1 MGLSTLVLI
10 VSAISLVCF
19 AIVYICIFSFYY
31 FNRKKCIEN
40 KLEDNEV
47 IKILDKDVEKYDK
60 KKNKKLSFIETYYK
74 RKKRKQV
81 GNIISNSIV
90 GIFLVALIGF
100 FVWATVMKS
109 NDQTTYFGDKTYLV
123 VQTSSMASI
132 NDSNKYLKDGSIDS
146 KDRMNTRISQYAF
159 IGIDKF
165 KSEDQIEDQIKVYDI
180 VAFRMDDKIIVHR
193 VYSIGEEKDGH
204 KLFTFRG
211 DANPASMSGEINV
224 TSDRIVG
231 VFDGY
236 QNQILG
242 SIVIYIQSGTGLISV
257 FAIAI
262 VLMVYIF
269 YYDRID
275 LRLTERYEALMKE
288 RFGNKAS
295 LCIVVAFTKQ
305 TYIPYSEEDIK
316 R

>member
-47 IKILDKDVEKYDK
+47 IKILNKDVEKYDK

-123 VQTSSMASI
+123 IQTSSMASI
-132 NDSNKYLKDGSIDS
+132 NENNKYLKDGSIDS

-165 KSEDQIEDQIKVYDI
+165 KSEDQIKVYDI

-236 QNQILG
+236 QNQVLG

-295 LCIVVAFTKQ
+295 LCIVVTFTKQ

>member
-47 IKILDKDVEKYDK
+47 IKILDKDVEKYYK

-123 VQTSSMASI
+123 VQTSSMASV
-132 NDSNKYLKDGSIDS
+132 NENNKYLKDGSIDS

-165 KSEDQIEDQIKVYDI
+165 KSEDQIKVYDI

>member
-74 RKKRKQV
+74 RKKRKKV

-123 VQTSSMASI
+123 IQTSSMASI
-132 NDSNKYLKDGSIDS
+132 NDNNKYLKDGSIDS
-146 KDRMNTRISQYAF
+146 KDKMNTRISQYAF

-165 KSEDQIEDQIKVYDI
+165 KSEDQIKVYDI

-288 RFGNKAS
+288 RFGNQAS
-295 LCIVVAFTKQ
+295 LCIVVSFTKQ
-305 TYIPYSEEDIK
+305 TYIPYSEEDIRK
-316 R
+316 

>member
-60 KKNKKLSFIETYYK
+60 KKNKKLSFIDTYYK
-74 RKKRKQV
+74 RKKRKKV

-132 NDSNKYLKDGSIDS
+132 NENNKYLKDGSIDS

-165 KSEDQIEDQIKVYDI
+165 KSEDQVKVYDI

-295 LCIVVAFTKQ
+295 LCIVVTFTKQ

>member
-74 RKKRKQV
+74 RKKRKKV

-123 VQTSSMASI
+123 IQTSSMASI
-132 NDSNKYLKDGSIDS
+132 NENNKYLKDGSIDS

-165 KSEDQIEDQIKVYDI
+165 KSEDQIKVYDI

-236 QNQILG
+236 QNQVLG

-295 LCIVVAFTKQ
+295 LCIVVTFTKQ

>member
-74 RKKRKQV
+74 RKKRKKV

-109 NDQTTYFGDKTYLV
+109 NDQITYFGDKTYLV
-123 VQTSSMASI
+123 IQTSSMASI
-132 NDSNKYLKDGSIDS
+132 NDNNKYLKDGSIDS
-146 KDRMNTRISQYAF
+146 KDKMNTRISQYAF

-165 KSEDQIEDQIKVYDI
+165 KSEDQIKVYDI

-211 DANPASMSGEINV
+211 DANPASMSDEINV

-236 QNQILG
+236 QNQVLG

-288 RFGNKAS
+288 RFGNQAS
-295 LCIVVAFTKQ
+295 LCIVVTFTKQ

>member
-60 KKNKKLSFIETYYK
+60 KKNKKLSFIDTYYK
-74 RKKRKQV
+74 RKKRKKV

-132 NDSNKYLKDGSIDS
+132 NDNNKYLKDGSIDS
-146 KDRMNTRISQYAF
+146 KDKMNTRISQYAF

-165 KSEDQIEDQIKVYDI
+165 KSEDQIKVYDI

-193 VYSIGEEKDGH
+193 VYSISIGEKDGY

-236 QNQILG
+236 QNQVLG

-295 LCIVVAFTKQ
+295 LCIVVTFTKQ

>member
-60 KKNKKLSFIETYYK
+60 KKNKKLSFIDTYYK
-74 RKKRKQV
+74 RKKRKKV

-123 VQTSSMASI
+123 IQTSSMASI
-132 NDSNKYLKDGSIDS
+132 NENNKYLKDGSIDS

-165 KSEDQIEDQIKVYDI
+165 KSEDQIKVYDI

-236 QNQILG
+236 QNQVLG

-295 LCIVVAFTKQ
+295 LCIVVTFTKQ
-305 TYIPYSEEDIK
+305 TYIPYSEEDIRK
-316 R
+316 

>member
-47 IKILDKDVEKYDK
+47 IKILDKDIEKYDK
-60 KKNKKLSFIETYYK
+60 KKNKKLSFIDIYYK
-74 RKKRKQV
+74 RKKRKKV

-109 NDQTTYFGDKTYLV
+109 NDQITYFGDKTYLV
-123 VQTSSMASI
+123 IQTSSMASI
-132 NDSNKYLKDGSIDS
+132 NDNNKYLKDGSIDS
-146 KDRMNTRISQYAF
+146 KDKMNTRISQYAF

-165 KSEDQIEDQIKVYDI
+165 KSEDQIKVYDI

-193 VYSIGEEKDGH
+193 VYSISMGEKDGH

-236 QNQILG
+236 QNQVLG

-275 LRLTERYEALMKE
+275 LRLTDRYEALMKE
-288 RFGNKAS
+288 RFGNQAS
-295 LCIVVAFTKQ
+295 LCIVVTFTKQ

>member
-60 KKNKKLSFIETYYK
+60 KKNKKLSFIDTYYK
-74 RKKRKQV
+74 RKKRKKV

-109 NDQTTYFGDKTYLV
+109 NDQITYFGDKTYLV

-132 NDSNKYLKDGSIDS
+132 NDNNKYLKDGSIDS
-146 KDRMNTRISQYAF
+146 KDKMNTRISQYAF

-165 KSEDQIEDQIKVYDI
+165 KSEDQIKVYDI

-193 VYSIGEEKDGH
+193 VYSISMGEKDGH

-236 QNQILG
+236 QNQVLG

-275 LRLTERYEALMKE
+275 LRLTDRYEALMKE
-288 RFGNKAS
+288 RFGNQAS
-295 LCIVVAFTKQ
+295 LCIVVTFTKQ
-305 TYIPYSEEDIK
+305 TYIPYSEEDIRK
-316 R
+316 

>member
-60 KKNKKLSFIETYYK
+60 KKNKKLSFIDTYYK
-74 RKKRKQV
+74 RKKRKKV

-109 NDQTTYFGDKTYLV
+109 NDQITYFGDKTYLV

-132 NDSNKYLKDGSIDS
+132 NDNNKYLKDGSIDS
-146 KDRMNTRISQYAF
+146 KDKMNTRISQYAF
-159 IGIDKF
+159 IGVDKF
-165 KSEDQIEDQIKVYDI
+165 KSEDQIKVYDI

-193 VYSIGEEKDGH
+193 VYSISIGEKDGH

-236 QNQILG
+236 QNQVLG

-275 LRLTERYEALMKE
+275 LRLTDRYEALMKE
-288 RFGNKAS
+288 RFGNQAS
-295 LCIVVAFTKQ
+295 LCIVVTFTKQ

>member
-60 KKNKKLSFIETYYK
+60 KKNKKLSFIDTYYK
-74 RKKRKQV
+74 RKKRKKV

-123 VQTSSMASI
+123 IQTSSMASI
-132 NDSNKYLKDGSIDS
+132 NENNKYLKDGSIDS

-165 KSEDQIEDQIKVYDI
+165 KSEDQIKVYDI

-236 QNQILG
+236 QNQVLG

-275 LRLTERYEALMKE
+275 LRLTDRYEALMKE

-295 LCIVVAFTKQ
+295 LCIVVTFTKQ

>member
-74 RKKRKQV
+74 RKKRKKV

-132 NDSNKYLKDGSIDS
+132 NDNNKYLKDGSIDS

-165 KSEDQIEDQIKVYDI
+165 KSEDQIKVYDI

-236 QNQILG
+236 QNQVLG

-288 RFGNKAS
+288 RFGAQAS
-295 LCIVVAFTKQ
+295 LCIVVTFTKQ
-305 TYIPYSEEDIK
+305 TYIPYSEEDIRK
-316 R
+316 

>member
-74 RKKRKQV
+74 RKKRKKV

-109 NDQTTYFGDKTYLV
+109 NDQITYFGDKTYLV

-132 NDSNKYLKDGSIDS
+132 NDNNKYLKDGSIDS
-146 KDRMNTRISQYAF
+146 KDKMNTRISQYAF

-165 KSEDQIEDQIKVYDI
+165 KSEDQIKVYDI

-193 VYSIGEEKDGH
+193 VYSISIGEKDGH

-236 QNQILG
+236 QNQVLG

-295 LCIVVAFTKQ
+295 LCIVVTFTKQ

>member
-60 KKNKKLSFIETYYK
+60 KKNKKLSFIDTYYK
-74 RKKRKQV
+74 RKKRKKV

-90 GIFLVALIGF
+90 GVFLVALIGF

-109 NDQTTYFGDKTYLV
+109 NDQITYFGDKTYLV

-132 NDSNKYLKDGSIDS
+132 NDNNKYLKDGSIDS
-146 KDRMNTRISQYAF
+146 KDKMNTRISQYAF

-165 KSEDQIEDQIKVYDI
+165 KSEDQIKVYDI

-193 VYSIGEEKDGH
+193 VYSISIGEKDGH

-236 QNQILG
+236 QNQVLG

-275 LRLTERYEALMKE
+275 LRLTDRYEALMKE
-288 RFGNKAS
+288 RFGNQAS
-295 LCIVVAFTKQ
+295 LCKVVTFTKQ

>member
-31 FNRKKCIEN
+31 FNRKKSIEN

-60 KKNKKLSFIETYYK
+60 KKNKKLSFIDTYYK
-74 RKKRKQV
+74 RKKRKKV

-109 NDQTTYFGDKTYLV
+109 NDQITYFGDKTYLV
-123 VQTSSMASI
+123 VQTSSMSSI
-132 NDSNKYLKDGSIDS
+132 NDNNKYLKDGSIDS

-165 KSEDQIEDQIKVYDI
+165 KSEDQIKVYDI

-193 VYSIGEEKDGH
+193 VYSISIREKDGH

-236 QNQILG
+236 QNQVLG

-275 LRLTERYEALMKE
+275 LRLTDRYEALMKE

-295 LCIVVAFTKQ
+295 LCIVVTFTKQ

>member
-74 RKKRKQV
+74 RKKRKKV
-81 GNIISNSIV
+81 GDIISNSIV

-132 NDSNKYLKDGSIDS
+132 NESNKYLKDGSIDS

-165 KSEDQIEDQIKVYDI
+165 KSEDQIKVYDI

-236 QNQILG
+236 QNQVLG

-275 LRLTERYEALMKE
+275 LRLTDRYEALMKE
-288 RFGNKAS
+288 RFGDKAS
-295 LCIVVAFTKQ
+295 LCIVVTFTKQ
-305 TYIPYSEEDIK
+305 TYIPYSEEDIRK
-316 R
+316 

>member
-60 KKNKKLSFIETYYK
+60 KKNKKLSFIDIYYK
-74 RKKRKQV
+74 RKKRKKV

-165 KSEDQIEDQIKVYDI
+165 KSEDQIKVYDI

-236 QNQILG
+236 QNQVLG

-295 LCIVVAFTKQ
+295 LCIVVTFTKQ

>member
-60 KKNKKLSFIETYYK
+60 KKNKKLSFVDTYYK
-74 RKKRKQV
+74 RKKRKKV

-123 VQTSSMASI
+123 IQTSSMASI
-132 NDSNKYLKDGSIDS
+132 NDNNKYLKDGSIDS

-165 KSEDQIEDQIKVYDI
+165 KSEDQIKVYDI

-295 LCIVVAFTKQ
+295 LCIVVTFTKQ

>member
-60 KKNKKLSFIETYYK
+60 KKNKKLSFIDTYYK
-74 RKKRKQV
+74 RKKRKKV

-123 VQTSSMASI
+123 VQTSSMASV
-132 NDSNKYLKDGSIDS
+132 NDNNKYLKDGSIDS
-146 KDRMNTRISQYAF
+146 KDRMNARISQYAF

-165 KSEDQIEDQIKVYDI
+165 KSEDQIKVYDI

>member
-60 KKNKKLSFIETYYK
+60 KKNKKLSFVDTYYK
-74 RKKRKQV
+74 RKKRKKV

-123 VQTSSMASI
+123 IQTSSMASI
-132 NDSNKYLKDGSIDS
+132 NESNKYLKDGSIDS

-165 KSEDQIEDQIKVYDI
+165 KSEDQIKVYDI

-211 DANPASMSGEINV
+211 DANPASMSDEINV

-231 VFDGY
+231 IFDGY
-236 QNQILG
+236 QNQVLG

-295 LCIVVAFTKQ
+295 LCIVVTFTKQ

>member
-74 RKKRKQV
+74 RKKRKKV

-90 GIFLVALIGF
+90 GVFLVALIGF

-109 NDQTTYFGDKTYLV
+109 NDQITYFGDKTYLV
-123 VQTSSMASI
+123 IQTSSMASI
-132 NDSNKYLKDGSIDS
+132 NESNKYLKDGSIDS

-165 KSEDQIEDQIKVYDI
+165 KSEDQIKVYDI

-288 RFGNKAS
+288 RFGNQAS
-295 LCIVVAFTKQ
+295 LCIVVTFTKQ
-305 TYIPYSEEDIK
+305 TYIPYSEEDIRK
-316 R
+316 

>member
-60 KKNKKLSFIETYYK
+60 KKNKKLSFIDTYYK
-74 RKKRKQV
+74 RKKRKKV

-109 NDQTTYFGDKTYLV
+109 NDQITYFGDKTYLV
-123 VQTSSMASI
+123 VQTSSMSSI
-132 NDSNKYLKDGSIDS
+132 NDNNKYLKDGSIDS
-146 KDRMNTRISQYAF
+146 KDKMNTRISQYAF

-165 KSEDQIEDQIKVYDI
+165 KSEDQIKVYDI

-236 QNQILG
+236 QNQVLG

-295 LCIVVAFTKQ
+295 LCIVVTFTKQ

>member
-60 KKNKKLSFIETYYK
+60 KKNKKLSFIDTYYK
-74 RKKRKQV
+74 RKKRKKV

-109 NDQTTYFGDKTYLV
+109 NDQITYFGDKTYLV

-132 NDSNKYLKDGSIDS
+132 NDNNKYLKDGSIDS
-146 KDRMNTRISQYAF
+146 KDKMNTRISQYAF

-165 KSEDQIEDQIKVYDI
+165 KSEDQIKVYDI
-180 VAFRMDDKIIVHR
+180 VAFRMDDKRIVHR
-193 VYSIGEEKDGH
+193 VYSISIGEKDGH

-236 QNQILG
+236 QNQVLG

-275 LRLTERYEALMKE
+275 LRLTDRYEALMKE
-288 RFGNKAS
+288 RFGNEAS
-295 LCIVVAFTKQ
+295 LCIVVTFTKQ

>member
-74 RKKRKQV
+74 RKKRKKV

-123 VQTSSMASI
+123 IQTSSMASI

-165 KSEDQIEDQIKVYDI
+165 KSEDQIKVYDI

-236 QNQILG
+236 QNQVLG

-288 RFGNKAS
+288 RFGNQAS
-295 LCIVVAFTKQ
+295 LCIVVTFTKQ

-316 R
+316 K

>member
-74 RKKRKQV
+74 RKKRKKV

-90 GIFLVALIGF
+90 GIFLVALTGF

-123 VQTSSMASI
+123 IQTSSMASI
-132 NDSNKYLKDGSIDS
+132 NENNKYLKDGSIDS

-165 KSEDQIEDQIKVYDI
+165 KSEDQIKVYDI

-236 QNQILG
+236 QNQVLG

-288 RFGNKAS
+288 RFGNQAS
-295 LCIVVAFTKQ
+295 LCIVVTFTKQ

>member
-123 VQTSSMASI
+123 IQTSSMASI
-132 NDSNKYLKDGSIDS
+132 NESNKYLKDGSIDS

-165 KSEDQIEDQIKVYDI
+165 KSEDQIKVYDI

-211 DANPASMSGEINV
+211 DANPASMSDEINV

>member
-47 IKILDKDVEKYDK
+47 IKILDKDIEKYDK
-60 KKNKKLSFIETYYK
+60 KKNKKLSFIDTYYK
-74 RKKRKQV
+74 RKKRKKV

-109 NDQTTYFGDKTYLV
+109 NDQITYFGDKTYLV

-132 NDSNKYLKDGSIDS
+132 NDNNKYLKDGSIDS
-146 KDRMNTRISQYAF
+146 KDKMNTRISQYAF

-165 KSEDQIEDQIKVYDI
+165 KSEDQIKVYDI

-193 VYSIGEEKDGH
+193 VYSISIGEKDGH

-236 QNQILG
+236 QNQVLG

-288 RFGNKAS
+288 RFGNQAS
-295 LCIVVAFTKQ
+295 LCIVVTFTKQ

>member
-74 RKKRKQV
+74 RKKRKEV

-123 VQTSSMASI
+123 IQTSSMASI

-165 KSEDQIEDQIKVYDI
+165 KSEDQIKVYDI

-231 VFDGY
+231 IFDGY

-295 LCIVVAFTKQ
+295 LCIVVTFTKQ

-316 R
+316 K

>member
-47 IKILDKDVEKYDK
+47 IKILDKDVKKYDK
-60 KKNKKLSFIETYYK
+60 KKNKKLSFIDTYYK
-74 RKKRKQV
+74 RKKRKKV

-109 NDQTTYFGDKTYLV
+109 NDQITYFGDKTYLV

-132 NDSNKYLKDGSIDS
+132 NDNNKYLKDGSIDS
-146 KDRMNTRISQYAF
+146 KDKMNTRISQYAF

-165 KSEDQIEDQIKVYDI
+165 KSEDQIKVYDI

-193 VYSIGEEKDGH
+193 VYSISIGEKDGH

-236 QNQILG
+236 QNQVLG

-288 RFGNKAS
+288 RFGNQAS
-295 LCIVVAFTKQ
+295 LCIVVTFTKQ

>member
-60 KKNKKLSFIETYYK
+60 KKKKELSFVDTYYK
-74 RKKRKQV
+74 KKKRKKV

-123 VQTSSMASI
+123 IQTSSMASI

-165 KSEDQIEDQIKVYDI
+165 KSEDQIKVYDI

-236 QNQILG
+236 QNQVLG

-275 LRLTERYEALMKE
+275 LRLTDRYEALMKE
-288 RFGNKAS
+288 RFGNQAS
-295 LCIVVAFTKQ
+295 LCIVVTFTKQ

>member
-123 VQTSSMASI
+123 VQTSSMASV
-132 NDSNKYLKDGSIDS
+132 NENNKYLKDGSIDS

-165 KSEDQIEDQIKVYDI
+165 KSEDQIKVYDI

-316 R
+316 K

>member
-60 KKNKKLSFIETYYK
+60 KKNKKLSFIDTYYK
-74 RKKRKQV
+74 RKKRKKV

-109 NDQTTYFGDKTYLV
+109 NDQITYFGDKTYLV

-132 NDSNKYLKDGSIDS
+132 NDNNKYLKDGSIDS
-146 KDRMNTRISQYAF
+146 KDKMNTRISQYAF

-165 KSEDQIEDQIKVYDI
+165 KSEDQIKVYDI

-193 VYSIGEEKDGH
+193 VYSISIGEKDGH

-236 QNQILG
+236 QNQVLG

-275 LRLTERYEALMKE
+275 LRLTDRYEALMKE
-288 RFGNKAS
+288 RFGNEAS
-295 LCIVVAFTKQ
+295 LCIVVTFTKQ

>member
-60 KKNKKLSFIETYYK
+60 KKNKKLSFIDTYYK
-74 RKKRKQV
+74 RKKRKKV

-109 NDQTTYFGDKTYLV
+109 NDQITYFGDKTYLV

-132 NDSNKYLKDGSIDS
+132 NDNNKYLKDGSIDS

-165 KSEDQIEDQIKVYDI
+165 KSEDQIKVYDI

-193 VYSIGEEKDGH
+193 VYSISIGEKDGH

-236 QNQILG
+236 QNQVLG

-275 LRLTERYEALMKE
+275 LRLTDRYEALMKE
-288 RFGNKAS
+288 RFGNQAS
-295 LCIVVAFTKQ
+295 LCIVVTFTKQ
-305 TYIPYSEEDIK
+305 TYIPYSEEDVK

>member
-74 RKKRKQV
+74 RKKRKKV

-90 GIFLVALIGF
+90 GIFLVVLIGF

-109 NDQTTYFGDKTYLV
+109 NDQITYFGDKTYLV

-132 NDSNKYLKDGSIDS
+132 NDNNKYLKDGSIDS

-165 KSEDQIEDQIKVYDI
+165 KSEDQIKVYDI

-236 QNQILG
+236 QNQVLG

-275 LRLTERYEALMKE
+275 LRLTDRYEALMKE

-295 LCIVVAFTKQ
+295 LCIVVTFTKQ

>member
-40 KLEDNEV
+40 KLEDIEV

-60 KKNKKLSFIETYYK
+60 KKNKKLSFVDTYYK
-74 RKKRKQV
+74 RKKRKKV

-123 VQTSSMASI
+123 VQTSSMASV
-132 NDSNKYLKDGSIDS
+132 NENNKYLKDGSIDS

-165 KSEDQIEDQIKVYDI
+165 KSEDQIKVYDI

>member
-60 KKNKKLSFIETYYK
+60 KKNKKLSFIDTYYK
-74 RKKRKQV
+74 RKKRKKV

-109 NDQTTYFGDKTYLV
+109 NDQITYFGDKTYLV

-132 NDSNKYLKDGSIDS
+132 NDNNKYLKDGSIDS
-146 KDRMNTRISQYAF
+146 KDKMNTRISQYAF

-165 KSEDQIEDQIKVYDI
+165 KSEDQIKVYDI

-193 VYSIGEEKDGH
+193 VYSISIGEKDGH

-236 QNQILG
+236 QNQVLG

-275 LRLTERYEALMKE
+275 LRLTDRYEALMKE

-295 LCIVVAFTKQ
+295 LCIVVTFAKQ

>member
-74 RKKRKQV
+74 RKKRKEV

-123 VQTSSMASI
+123 VQTSSMASV

-165 KSEDQIEDQIKVYDI
+165 KSEDQIKVYDI

-236 QNQILG
+236 QNQVLG

-295 LCIVVAFTKQ
+295 LCIVVTFTKQ

>member
-60 KKNKKLSFIETYYK
+60 KKNKKLSFIDTYYK
-74 RKKRKQV
+74 RKKRKKV

-109 NDQTTYFGDKTYLV
+109 NDQITYFGDKTYLV

-132 NDSNKYLKDGSIDS
+132 NDNNKYLKDGSIDS

-165 KSEDQIEDQIKVYDI
+165 KSEDQIKVYDI

-193 VYSIGEEKDGH
+193 VYSISMGEKDGH
-204 KLFTFRG
+204 KLLTFRG

-236 QNQILG
+236 QNQVLG

-275 LRLTERYEALMKE
+275 LRLTDRYEALMKE
-288 RFGNKAS
+288 RFGNQAS
-295 LCIVVAFTKQ
+295 LCKVVTFTKQ

>member
-19 AIVYICIFSFYY
+19 SIVYICIFSFYY

-60 KKNKKLSFIETYYK
+60 KKNKKLSFIDTYYK
-74 RKKRKQV
+74 RKKRKKV

-109 NDQTTYFGDKTYLV
+109 NDQITYFGDKTYLV
-123 VQTSSMASI
+123 VQTSSMSSI
-132 NDSNKYLKDGSIDS
+132 NDNNKYLKDGSIDS
-146 KDRMNTRISQYAF
+146 KDKMNTRISQYAF

-165 KSEDQIEDQIKVYDI
+165 KSEDQIKVYDI

-193 VYSIGEEKDGH
+193 VYSISIGEKDGH

-236 QNQILG
+236 QNQVLG

-275 LRLTERYEALMKE
+275 LRLTDRYEALMKE
-288 RFGNKAS
+288 RFGNQAS
-295 LCIVVAFTKQ
+295 LCIVVTFTKQ